1 MTTQAKAQVS
11 ARGSRGGRQD
21 RPPLK
26 WVPPCEIVGVSVGKG
41 EAGLHNSLYQSL
53 QETGIRSCVCR
64 EKLEGKNIQRGENHE
79 ERAVTLVRGLHGQGP
94 ELGPGP
100 PASTPWVTGHIRGP
114 LSEVGS
120 RKSHCLQP
128 PKISCGRKIP
138 KN

>member
-53 QETGIRSCVCR
+53 QETGIMSCVCR

-79 ERAVTLVRGLHGQGP
+79 ERAG
-94 ELGPGP
+94 
-100 PASTPWVTGHIRGP
+100 
-114 LSEVGS
+114 
-120 RKSHCLQP
+120 
-128 PKISCGRKIP
+128 
-138 KN
+138 